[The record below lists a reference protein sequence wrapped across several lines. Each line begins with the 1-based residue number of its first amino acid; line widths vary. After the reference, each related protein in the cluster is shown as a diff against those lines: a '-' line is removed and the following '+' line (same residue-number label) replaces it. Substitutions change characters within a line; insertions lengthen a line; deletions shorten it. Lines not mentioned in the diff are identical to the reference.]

1 MCRGGDGAGRT
12 LSFSLPTSCPQ
23 GNRTAPRRRS
33 AIHAELRDKCMKPAG
48 VEAVAVGNLGSR
60 PCHRLCIL
68 LSNRGN
74 LPRERLTVTSKCE
87 DRGGGGCQEV
97 AETREQNR
105 LVLSCN
111 LGPREMRGRITC
123 LDQEG
128 GLDARPSRPQHRAR
142 PRNQNFETDPLPAL
156 VELIKVKSSLQRI
169 SRPVRPQNKTK
180 RTLLSCPMPHVHTS

>member
-23 GNRTAPRRRS
+23 GNRTAPQRRS

-60 PCHRLCIL
+60 PCHQLCIL

-87 DRGGGGCQEV
+87 DCGGGGFQEV
-97 AETREQNR
+97 AETREQDR
-105 LVLSCN
+105 LVPEL
-111 LGPREMRGRITC
+111 
-123 LDQEG
+123 Q
-128 GLDARPSRPQHRAR
+128 SRPQRDEGQDHASGSGRWAGC
-142 PRNQNFETDPLPAL
+142 ETITATTPC
-156 VELIKVKSSLQRI
+156 QTR
-169 SRPVRPQNKTK
+169 
-180 RTLLSCPMPHVHTS
+180 